1 MTTQPLRQPIVVG
14 VDGSDSALRAT
25 QWAAAEALRRKLP
38 LRIVH
43 VCVLPPIRHPATI
56 ADQGLWIDALADNGQ
71 HILAEAA
78 ATARAVAPTVE
89 LVTDQRMG
97 FAAEALI
104 EESARAHALVLG
116 SRGLGGFQRLLV
128 GSVAIALSA
137 HGHCPVIV
145 VRGAFPGQATPGTG
159 PVVVGVDGSP
169 ASEAA
174 IRFAFDEAS
183 VRRTSLVAVHTWLDI
198 AFTGAW
204 TALPTTIDWDA
215 VEVDETMLLDERLAG
230 WQEKYPDVAVERVV
244 LRDRPVRAL
253 LDKAE
258 GAQLIVVGT
267 RGHGALLGM
276 GLGSTS
282 QALLH
287 HAECPVAVVRPDP
300 EGTKP

>member
-1 MTTQPLRQPIVVG
+1 MTTQPLRPPIVVG

-25 QWAAAEALRRKLP
+25 EWAAAEALRRKLP
-38 LRIVH
+38 LRLVH

-56 ADQGLWIDALADNGQ
+56 AEQGLWIDALADSGQ
-71 HILAEAA
+71 HILTEAA
-78 ATARAVAPTVE
+78 SAARAVAPAVE
-89 LVTDQRMG
+89 LGTDQRMG
-97 FAAEALI
+97 FAAEVLI
-104 EESARAHALVLG
+104 EESKGAHAVVLG
-116 SRGLGGFQRLLV
+116 SRGLGGFSSLLV

-145 VRGAFPGQATPGTG
+145 VRGAVPGQAG

-183 VRRTSLVAVHTWLDI
+183 VRRTDLVAVHTWLDI

-258 GAQLIVVGT
+258 GAQLLVVGT
-267 RGHGALLGM
+267 RGHGPLVGM

-287 HAECPVAVVRPDP
+287 HAECPVAVVRPDL
-300 EGTKP
+300 EGTKS